1 MIRIGLRT
9 SVLKIHPRGCQSMKS
24 SLLACTT
31 AAFST
36 LLAGMFG
43 LALAADLSPDELAE
57 LFPGIEAQNVIESPI
72 PGVYEVT
79 VGTSVA
85 YVSKNGRYLL
95 RGELIDLETET
106 NVTAQRQN
114 AARMTVLAALDE
126 AEMVI
131 FSPENPSHT
140 VTVFTDI
147 DCGYCR
153 RMHQEMARLNE
164 LGIRVRYLFYPRSGP
179 GTESWSKANNVW
191 CAGDRLEAM
200 TQAKNGQEVPAVNCG
215 TTPVREHFELGAQV
229 GLQGTPAV
237 ISESG
242 EVVGGYLPPEAL
254 LARLRSGNG
263 QPR

>member
-1 MIRIGLRT
+1 
-9 SVLKIHPRGCQSMKS
+9 MKS
-24 SLLACTT
+24 SLIAC
-31 AAFST
+31 AAGLSA
-36 LLAGMFG
+36 LLMAG
-43 LALAADLSPDELAE
+43 LSAAALAADLSPDELAE
-57 LFPGIEAQNVIESPI
+57 LFPGIEAENVLESPI

-79 VGTSVA
+79 VGASVA
-85 YVSKNGRYLL
+85 YVSKDGRYLL

-114 AARMTVLAALDE
+114 SARSAVLAALDE

-131 FSPENPSHT
+131 FSPENPTHT
-140 VTVFTDI
+140 ITVFTDI

-153 RMHQEMARLNE
+153 RMHQEMGRLNE

-191 CAGDRLEAM
+191 CAGDRLQAM
-200 TQAKNGQEVPAVNCG
+200 TQAKNGEEVPAVNCG
-215 TTPVREHFELGAQV
+215 TTPVREHFEIGAQV

-237 ISESG
+237 ISASG

-254 LARLRSGNG
+254 LARLTSGNG
-263 QPR
+263 RPRQ